1 MTALSV
7 LVESCPEEKRD
18 HLASFVADQLATGL
32 NSLVSDEVDSL
43 NAVLENTLTHLQHS
57 TKRKISE
64 KLAGSSSTSRNLAR
78 LLASE
83 EASIAAPI
91 LEKSPVLSEEDLLTL
106 AQEKGLDHLK
116 AISQRAVL
124 SRELTTLLLSLG
136 DAEVRRFILCNLG
149 ADISPEDF
157 DRLVSELPGKMGNK
171 ISHLRK
177 SNEQLIQDLLKE
189 EGDLV
194 VGPDLA
200 ERDIRIPVADWL
212 ALLKKGGVHLDQVLT
227 QLCLDK
233 NLMAVA
239 CLISEVSGVP
249 EQTVS
254 HLMVRFDA
262 TGLAIICKTL
272 GVGDLA
278 YSTLCRVRGSHMRLP
293 SSIITLWA
301 SNYSL
306 LDARD
311 ATRLLNLMVM
321 QMENAQKAA
330 LPPSKE
336 LSLITS

>member
-1 MTALSV
+1 MIALTT
-7 LVESCPEEKRD
+7 LVENCPSDKRD
-18 HLASFVADQLATGL
+18 HLAAFIADQLATGL
-32 NSLVSDEVDSL
+32 SSLASGEVDSL
-43 NAVLENTLTHLQHS
+43 NGVLENTLTGLAHA
-57 TKRKISE
+57 TKRQISE
-64 KLAGSSSTSRNLAR
+64 KLASSASTSPGLAR

-91 LEKSPVLSEEDLLTL
+91 LERSPVLSEEDLIKV
-106 AQEKGLDHLK
+106 AREKGQEHLK

-124 SRELTTLLLSLG
+124 GRELTTLLLSLG

-157 DRLVSELPGKMGNK
+157 DLVVAELPGKMGKK

-177 SNEQLIQDLLKE
+177 SNEQLVQDLIKAE
-189 EGDLV
+189 EDLT

-200 ERDIRIPVADWL
+200 ERDIRIPIADWL
-212 ALLKKGGVHLDQVLT
+212 AILKTGGVHLDQVLT

-239 CLISEVSGVP
+239 SLMAEVSGVP

-262 TGLAIICKTL
+262 TGLSVICKTL
-272 GVGDLA
+272 GVSDLA
-278 YSTLCRVRGSHMRLP
+278 YSTLCRVRGSHLRLP
-293 SSIITLWA
+293 ASIITLWA

-321 QMENAQKAA
+321 QLENAQKAA
-330 LPPSKE
+330 APPSE
-336 LSLITS
+336 LARINS

>member
-1 MTALSV
+1 MTPLST
-7 LVESCPEEKRD
+7 LVESCPKEKRD
-18 HLASFVADQLATGL
+18 HLAAFVADQLATGL
-32 NSLVSDEVDSL
+32 NSLDAGEVDSL
-43 NAVLENTLTHLQHS
+43 NAVLANTLSDLEHS
-57 TKRKISE
+57 TKRRISE
-64 KLAGSSSTSRNLAR
+64 KLAGSSSTSRDLAR

-83 EASIAAPI
+83 EASIAAPM
-91 LEKSPVLSEEDLLTL
+91 LEKSPALSEEDLMQL
-106 AQEKGLDHLK
+106 AREKGQEHLK
-116 AISQRAVL
+116 AISQRGVL

-157 DRLVSELPGKMGNK
+157 DRLVAELPGKMGNK

-177 SNEQLIQDLLKE
+177 SNEQLIQDLLRE
-189 EGDLV
+189 ESDLT
-194 VGPDLA
+194 VGPELA
-200 ERDIRIPVADWL
+200 ERDIRIPIADWL
-212 ALLKKGGVHLDQVLT
+212 AILKTGGVHLDQVLT

-239 CLISEVSGVP
+239 SLMAEVSGVP

-262 TGLAIICKTL
+262 TGLAVICKTL

-278 YSTLCRVRGSHMRLP
+278 YSTLCRVRGSHLRLP
-293 SSIITLWA
+293 ASIITLWA

-321 QMENAQKAA
+321 QLENAQKAA
-330 LPPSKE
+330 APPKE
-336 LSLITS
+336 LARITS